1 MTRACSQSQGRLS
14 ALNELEKA
22 EQRVCG
28 FKLLHIF
35 VLYMQRACKL
45 PKEIGGFV
53 ARGSC
58 ITLCSL
64 CIVRISSW
72 LVLYA
77 AVCCVFQEEKCWR
90 KYVDYLQSL
99 SMRLFQFETQHVDC
113 SILQNPPA
121 DGDRIFHSQY
131 KNAQLKTLNFTAA

>member
-1 MTRACSQSQGRLS
+1 MNWKKQNKGYAISNC
-14 ALNELEKA
+14 
-22 EQRVCG
+22 
-28 FKLLHIF
+28 LHIF
-35 VLYMQRACKL
+35 VLCLQRACKR

-72 LVLYA
+72 LVQHA
-77 AVCCVFQEEKCWR
+77 AVCCVFQEEKCRR
-90 KYVDYLQSL
+90 KYVDHLQSL

-113 SILQNPPA
+113 NMFLQNPPA

-131 KNAQLKTLNFTAA
+131 KNAQLKTLNFTVARLKVI